1 MSRVRILVITNWN
14 YSGIFIVVVR
24 DRVERILHRGGY
36 MTANRCNPNPL
47 ESFQSNTK
55 AEESQYDDVAGLP
68 RQAFFCGDL
77 AIVMAELPANVACRR
92 K

>member
-1 MSRVRILVITNWN
+1 
-14 YSGIFIVVVR
+14 
-24 DRVERILHRGGY
+24 
-36 MTANRCNPNPL
+36 MTADRCNPNPL
-47 ESFQSNTK
+47 ESLQSNTK

-77 AIVMAELPANVACRR
+77 AIVMAELPANVACRQ